1 MSDLA
6 DALAPVIPGSA
17 APRNEGAPP
26 LFTLHPRLAADTA
39 LVLDAALSRVLLMDD
54 VTYPW
59 LILVPRRAG
68 LAEIGDLTPAERAAL
83 FEEAAHAGAVLRGL
97 ERVDRVN
104 VAALGN
110 VVDQLHLHVVARRTD
125 DPAWPGPVWG
135 HGAPVRF
142 EPAARAAR
150 VAALRAAWG

>member
-1 MSDLA
+1 
-6 DALAPVIPGSA
+6 VIPRTDR
-17 APRNEGAPP
+17 PRNEEDRV

-39 LVLDAALSRVLLMDD
+39 LILDAPLCRVLLMDE

-68 LAEIGDLTPAERAAL
+68 LAEIGDLSPADRGQLIDEIAIAS
-83 FEEAAHAGAVLRGL
+83 AVLRRL
-97 ERVDRVN
+97 ETPQRIN

-110 VVDQLHLHVVARRTD
+110 IVEQLHVHVIARLAT

-135 HGAPVRF
+135 RAAPVRF
-142 EPAARAAR
+142 DPAAREAR
-150 VAALRAAWG
+150 LDALRRVWAAGNTD